1 MHNNTSIYKEEKVKL
16 ITFGK
21 NTNSN
26 SIAESP
32 YKNSKIDDIVLSPE
46 KVMQKKDF
54 LKRSREAYDP

>member
-1 MHNNTSIYKEEKVKL
+1 MKP

-21 NTNSN
+21 NTNST

-32 YKNSKIDDIVLSPE
+32 YKNSKMDDIVLSPE
-46 KVMQKKDF
+46 KVMEKKEF